1 MTDHAQLADNK
12 LSSPEV
18 SMPLNLFPLQLAF
31 AAALVYAFFQS
42 VTVQG
47 AEATAAG
54 ATAVTNIPGSRVQ
67 APAAAKEVDRLI
79 YEEILQK
86 AKSSPAKPVDD
97 LTYLRRISLDVAGRL
112 PTTAEITSF
121 SLDTS
126 TDRRVRAVERLLAEN
141 AYAENWGR
149 YWRDVIMYRRS
160 DDRALLAM
168 QPLEEYL
175 VEQFQK
181 NTPWDQVAT
190 SFITATGDV
199 RENGATAIIIA
210 QMGET
215 SDITAEVSRIF
226 LGIQI
231 QCAQCHDH
239 ATDRWLRTQFHEL
252 AAFFPRIGVRPK
264 QGDVR
269 SFEVVSVD
277 RAPRIRRPN
286 NGRPRGNAEHFMPD
300 LDDPSAP
307 GKRMEPVFFATGQK
321 LGPGKTDLE
330 RRGTI
335 ARWITASENTWFAK
349 AFVNRIWSELVGEG
363 FYEPVDDMGPDRES
377 SAPKTLDYLAAQFAA
392 NKYDV
397 KWLFRTITATEA
409 YARESRPRRSPE
421 ETPLVANAAQR
432 LRGDQLFTAITS
444 VLGTPVTPTR
454 FAARQGGQGRYGVRN
469 PRFLFNT
476 VFGFD
481 PSTRRDE
488 VAGSIPQALAMMN
501 SQQIAT
507 GLEGDRRGTMLAK
520 LLNEEKNNDE
530 AVVEELYLHTLSRE
544 PTRKEVATSLLHVK
558 KTENRTEG
566 FEDVLWALLNSA
578 EFSHRK

>member
-1 MTDHAQLADNK
+1 MSVNRFLFQL
-12 LSSPEV
+12 S
-18 SMPLNLFPLQLAF
+18 F
-31 AAALVYAFFQS
+31 AAPLACALFSS
-42 VTVQG
+42 VNAQG
-47 AEATAAG
+47 AEATVAAK
-54 ATAVTNIPGSRVQ
+54 AIVSSPSSVSRVQ
-67 APAAAKEVDRLI
+67 APAAAAEVDRLLYDEVI
-79 YEEILQK
+79 QK

-112 PTTAEITSF
+112 PTPAEITAF
-121 SLDTS
+121 SLDPS
-126 TDRRVRAVERLLAEN
+126 TNKRPRAVERLLAED
-141 AYAENWGR
+141 AYAENWAR

-175 VEQFQK
+175 VEAFKK

-190 SFITATGDV
+190 AFITATGDV
-199 RENGATAIIIA
+199 RENGATAIIMA

-239 ATDRWLRTQFHEL
+239 ATDRWKRTQFHEL

-264 QGDVR
+264 QGEVR

-277 RAPRIRRPN
+277 REPRVRRQN

-300 LDDPSAP
+300 LDDPSAH
-307 GKRMEPVFFATGQK
+307 GTKMEPVFFATGQK
-321 LGPGKTDLE
+321 LASGKNDIE
-330 RRGTI
+330 RRSTI
-335 ARWITASENTWFAK
+335 ARWITAPENTWFAK
-349 AFVNRIWSELVGEG
+349 AFVNRTWSELVGEG
-363 FYEPVDDMGPDRES
+363 FYEPVDDIGPDREP

-397 KWLFRTITATEA
+397 KWLFRTIAATDA
-409 YARESRPRRSPE
+409 YARASRPRRGPE

-432 LRGDQLFTAITS
+432 LRGDQVYTAITT
-444 VLGTPVTPTR
+444 VLGAPLAPAR
-454 FAARQGGQGRYGVRN
+454 FAARQGGQGRYGMRN
-469 PRFLFNT
+469 PRNLFNA

-501 SQQIAT
+501 SQQIAA
-507 GLEGDRRGTMLAK
+507 GLEGERRSTMLGK
-520 LLNEEKNNDE
+520 LLTEEKNDE
-530 AVVEELYLHTLSRE
+530 AVVVELYLRSCRASRQR
-544 PTRKEVATSLLHVK
+544 RKLPRVCYTSRRWEAERKAL
-558 KTENRTEG
+558 KTCFGRC
-566 FEDVLWALLNSA
+566 
-578 EFSHRK
+578 